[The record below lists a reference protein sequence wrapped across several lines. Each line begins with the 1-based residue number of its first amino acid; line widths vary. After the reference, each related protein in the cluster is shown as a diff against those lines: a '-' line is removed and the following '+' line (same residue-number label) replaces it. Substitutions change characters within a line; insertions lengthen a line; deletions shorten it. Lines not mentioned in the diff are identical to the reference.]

1 MFRTNILLE
10 KTQILPTFLSKTNC
24 PKTNSTVFTH
34 GGKKKFLIFLSI
46 SHDKERVSRFLDVPA

>member
-34 GGKKKFLIFLSI
+34 GGKKKFLIFLSV